1 MPSRKEPEEGD
12 EPEPKAGGRRRRHAS
27 RRHRALVPSKEL
39 PLEEEAVTV
48 RKPICGEREFT
59 KVGTI
64 VLCSAPVSAT
74 VYVGSPITA
83 TGAARKPCCC
93 CSVILL

>member
-1 MPSRKEPEEGD
+1 MPSQKEPEEGE
-12 EPEPKAGGRRRRHAS
+12 EPDLRAGVRRRRRAS
-27 RRHRALVPSKEL
+27 RHCRTLVPSKEL
-39 PLEEEAVTV
+39 PLEEEAVAV

-64 VLCSAPVSAT
+64 VLCSAPISAT
-74 VYVGSPITA
+74 VYVGSPITV
-83 TGAARKPCCC
+83 TGAAQKPCCC